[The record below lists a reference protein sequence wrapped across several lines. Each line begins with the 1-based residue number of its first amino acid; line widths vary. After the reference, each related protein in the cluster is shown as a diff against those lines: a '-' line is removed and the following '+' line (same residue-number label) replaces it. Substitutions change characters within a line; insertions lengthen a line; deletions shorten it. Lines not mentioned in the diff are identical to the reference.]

1 MNSTEQTNQQK
12 AETGELSGGV
22 NLLNTYIQEIGKFKV
37 LKREEEQYLGRMIK
51 QGSKEAKEKLILSN
65 LRLVVDIAQDFS
77 NRDLSILDLIQEGN
91 IGLMI
96 AVDKF
101 DHTKGYKFSTYATWW
116 IKQRIRRALVNKE
129 RLVRIPAYT
138 YDLIR
143 KIKRLKK
150 ESRGKDKGPLTPSE
164 IARILDL
171 SVDSVKRAEKAAQ
184 RSISLDKP
192 LENDEE
198 GVLGDLMPAEKPKP
212 PDKAA
217 WESILSAELKESVEK
232 LPERQKKILQMRYGL
247 LDGNSRSLS
256 EIGKFF
262 DLSRERIRQ
271 LESEALE
278 KLKKPEIVAK
288 LKRYREILT

>member
-1 MNSTEQTNQQK
+1 MENITSTGQIDRE
-12 AETGELSGGV
+12 GRSSPGGT

-37 LKREEEQYLGRMIK
+37 LNKEEEQYLGRRIK
-51 QGSKEAKEKLILSN
+51 QGSRAAKEKLILSN
-65 LRLVVDIAQDFS
+65 LRLVVDIAQDF
-77 NRDLSILDLIQEGN
+77 NDRGLSILDLIQEGN

-129 RLVRIPAYT
+129 KLVRIPAYT

-150 ESRGKDKGPLTPSE
+150 ETRGKEKEPLTPSD

-184 RSISLDKP
+184 RSISLDRP
-192 LENDEE
+192 LGDDEK
-198 GVLGDLMPAEKPKP
+198 GVIGDLMPADRPLP

-217 WESILSAELKESVEK
+217 WESIFTEELKESLK
-232 LPERQKKILQMRYGL
+232 DLSDRERKIIRMRYGL
-247 LDGNSRSLS
+247 RDGSSHSLS
-256 EIGKFF
+256 EIGEVF
-262 DLSRERIRQ
+262 DLSRERVRQ
-271 LESEALE
+271 VESEALD
-278 KLKKPEIVAK
+278 KLKKPKIVAK
-288 LKRYREILT
+288 LRKYREILT